1 MVCVAECTEKTIY
14 NDDMKTQS
22 VADAIEKCLRD
33 NEDLPILRVTAVDI
47 LKVVEN
53 PLSTATELARVILRD
68 QGFTVKVLK
77 VANSIYYNPSVD
89 DINTI
94 SRAVVILGIEMIRS
108 ISLGLAFVET
118 FQQHHPGVDLK
129 KIVANGLIA
138 ANMAKEIAKKIN
150 YPKSEEMFIC
160 ALLYNIGSMTV
171 AYQMPDKYLQV
182 KDLIETRGLS
192 QTEAEEQIL
201 GFTSKNLGTSL
212 ARQWNLPDTLT
223 EALESTQKSLST
235 HLLTPKEH
243 LGGVTTLANEITN
256 NLFTESGTEQELE
269 GLLEKFDV
277 CFKVDKNDGLKIIKE
292 SYKKVKALSET
303 FEIEAEKFR
312 PQPSDIVEDDTPQS
326 SRNKLLSRLEV
337 TYEKG
342 VDEEDDKGDEEKSKM
357 EGESELIDNL
367 LKEPSKHELQLKF
380 LREITLHL
388 YEDNDISMLFNAV
401 LEGICRGIGFDR
413 TVLALCDAKK
423 TQVTGRISIGI
434 DAKELSEKLKLPI
447 LNSSN
452 IFEKVMNEKQPVLV
466 DNIDSN
472 VFRNFIPNSFVA
484 AFKMKSFVL
493 SPIHSRG
500 NVIGFFYADNA
511 PSHRTIG
518 KDDFQ
523 AFQHFSL
530 QANIGLDRK
539 ATRSN

>member
-1 MVCVAECTEKTIY
+1 ME
-14 NDDMKTQS
+14 TQS
-22 VADAIEKCLRD
+22 VSDAIEKCLRKS
-33 NEDLPILRVTAVDI
+33 EDLPILRITAVDI

-77 VANSIYYNPSVD
+77 VANSIYYNPGRD
-89 DINTI
+89 EINTI

-118 FQQHHPGVDLK
+118 FQKHHPGIDLK

-138 ANMAKEIAKKIN
+138 ANMAREIAMKIN
-150 YPKSEEMFIC
+150 YPDAEEMFIS
-160 ALLYNIGSMTV
+160 ALLYNIGSMTI
-171 AYQMPDKYLQV
+171 AYHMPDKYLKV
-182 KDLIETRGLS
+182 KELVETKELS
-192 QTEAEEQIL
+192 QAKAEEQVL
-201 GFTSKNLGTSL
+201 GFSAKEVGTSL
-212 ARQWNLPDTLT
+212 AKQWNFPDTLT
-223 EALESTQKSLST
+223 KALESTQKSLFT
-235 HLLTPKEH
+235 HLLTPREQ
-243 LGGVTTLANEITN
+243 LGGVATLANEITD
-256 NLFTESGTEQELE
+256 NLFTENGTEQELE

-277 CFKVDKNDGLKIIKE
+277 CFKVDKNDGLEIIKE
-292 SYKKVKALSET
+292 SYKKVKVLSET
-303 FEIEAEKFR
+303 FEIDADKFR
-312 PQPSDIVEDDTPQS
+312 PQAPDNVAEETSQNLRS
-326 SRNKLLSRLEV
+326 KLLSTLAMS
-337 TYEKG
+337 YEKG
-342 VDEEDDKGDEEKSKM
+342 VNEEAIDEGDDKGDEEKSKM
-357 EGESELIDNL
+357 EGKSKSVDNL
-367 LKEPSKHELQLKF
+367 LEEPSKYELQLKF
-380 LREITLHL
+380 LREISFHL

-413 TVLALCDAKK
+413 TLLALCDPKK
-423 TQVTGRISIGI
+423 TRVSGRVSIGI
-434 DAKELSEKLKLPI
+434 DADELSDKLKLPI
-447 LNSSN
+447 LNSGN
-452 IFEKVMNEKQPVLV
+452 IFEKVINEKKSVLV

-472 VFRNFIPNSFVA
+472 AFRNFIPQSFA
-484 AFKMKSFVL
+484 TAFKMKSFVL

-539 ATRSN
+539 ASR